1 LVVVVII
8 STKLVTKIYYADLRR
23 AALIHKVEHTNKL
36 ASIGRLAAGVAHEI
50 NNPLAIINETAG
62 LIKDIFT
69 FSDQYKEDKKLLS
82 LIDSILKQVDR
93 CRTIT
98 HRLLGFARHIDVKI
112 EEVDLQ
118 TLLEE
123 VLSFLEKEAQYRDIH
138 VNITKT
144 QEIPLIQ
151 SDRSK
156 LQQIFLNIINNAFA
170 AVKKGGHIDI
180 TLDYLKEK
188 DMVKVAIKDDGI
200 GISPENLKK
209 IFDPFFST
217 KKDQGGTGLGLSIT
231 YGLVKKLK
239 GEIQVESQVG
249 KGTTFFIFLPVK
261 AKEA

>member
-1 LVVVVII
+1 M
-8 STKLVTKIYYADLRR
+8 
-23 AALIHKVEHTNKL
+23 
-36 ASIGRLAAGVAHEI
+36 
-50 NNPLAIINETAG
+50 
-62 LIKDIFT
+62 
-69 FSDQYKEDKKLLS
+69 
-82 LIDSILKQVDR
+82 
-93 CRTIT
+93 
-98 HRLLGFARHIDVKI
+98 
-112 EEVDLQ
+112 
-118 TLLEE
+118 EE

-209 IFDPFFST
+209 SLTPSFPL
-217 KKDQGGTGLGLSIT
+217 KKTREV
-231 YGLVKKLK
+231 LVWDYPSPMAWLK
-239 GEIQVESQVG
+239 S
-249 KGTTFFIFLPVK
+249 
-261 AKEA
+261 